1 MVIKSVNE
9 TLYGV
14 KTDISGS
21 KNVKRVVV
29 ESGITLN
36 AIQSGSI
43 NIDGDTFELSDEV
56 RKAMKEAFDK
66 SMEENA
72 RIAEMNAAAH
82 NMVVAEQQGD
92 AMKSAMEDQAKAIEI
107 AGRIAKGGQVPPG
120 DEAFLLENNPDMYKL
135 AKLSAMHAQEH
146 EKYKTALEE
155 KETKEYDYEK
165 GQDNTMHRVAV
176 DIETD
181 DTGAEIV
188 GVSEVSVEKPM
199 IE

>member
-9 TLYGV
+9 TLYGYIADMSNPQ
-14 KTDISGS
+14 T
-21 KNVKRVVV
+21 VKRVVL
-29 ESGITLN
+29 ELGEAAK
-36 AIQSGSI
+36 AIKNGNI
-43 NIDGDTFELSDEV
+43 NIDGDTFELSDEI
-56 RKAMKEAFDK
+56 KSAMQEAFDK

-92 AMKSAMEDQAKAIEI
+92 AMKETMENQAKAIEI
-107 AGRIAKGGQVPPG
+107 AGRIAKGGRVPPE

-135 AKLSAMHAQEH
+135 AKLAAMHAKEH

-155 KETKEYDYEK
+155 KEPKEYDYEK

-176 DIETD
+176 DIS
-181 DTGAEIV
+181 TGESGTEIT
-188 GVSEVSVEKPM
+188 GVSEVSCEGTAD
-199 IE
+199 

>member
-21 KNVKRVVV
+21 KNVKRVIV
-29 ESGITLN
+29 ESGDTLN

-56 RKAMKEAFDK
+56 RKAIKEAFDK

-72 RIAEMNAAAH
+72 KINEMNAAAH

-92 AMKSAMEDQAKAIEI
+92 VMKSVMEDQAKAIEI
-107 AGRIAKGGQVPPG
+107 ANIIAKGGQVPPG

-135 AKLSAMHAQEH
+135 AKLAAMHAKEH

-155 KETKEYDYEK
+155 KEPKEYDYEK
-165 GQDNTMHRVAV
+165 GQDNTMHRLAV
-176 DIETD
+176 DISTGD
-181 DTGAEIV
+181 SGAEIT
-188 GVSEVSVEKPM
+188 GVSEVSVEKTPD
-199 IE
+199 

>member
-14 KTDISGS
+14 NTNISGS

-29 ESGITLN
+29 ESGDTLN

-56 RKAMKEAFDK
+56 RKAIKEAFDK

-72 RIAEMNAAAH
+72 KINEMNAAAH

-92 AMKSAMEDQAKAIEI
+92 VMKSVMEDQAKAIEI
-107 AGRIAKGGQVPPG
+107 ANIIAKGGQVPPG

-135 AKLSAMHAQEH
+135 AKLSAMQAKEH
-146 EKYKTALEE
+146 EKYETVLEE
-155 KETKEYDYEK
+155 KEQKEYDYEK

-176 DIETD
+176 DISTGKS
-181 DTGAEIV
+181 GAEIT
-188 GVSEVSVEKPM
+188 GVSEVSVEKTSD
-199 IE
+199 

>member
-14 KTDISGS
+14 NTDISGS

-29 ESGITLN
+29 ESGDTLN

-56 RKAMKEAFDK
+56 RKAIKEAFDK

-72 RIAEMNAAAH
+72 KINEMNAAAH

-92 AMKSAMEDQAKAIEI
+92 VMKSVMEDQAKAIEI
-107 AGRIAKGGQVPPG
+107 ANIIAKGGQVPPG

-135 AKLSAMHAQEH
+135 AKLSAMQAKEH
-146 EKYKTALEE
+146 EKYETVLEE
-155 KETKEYDYEK
+155 KEQKEYDYEK
-165 GQDNTMHRVAV
+165 GQDNTMHRVAI
-176 DIETD
+176 DIS
-181 DTGAEIV
+181 TGESGTEIT
-188 GVSEVSVEKPM
+188 GVSEVSVEKTSD
-199 IE
+199 

>member
-14 KTDISGS
+14 NTNISGS

-29 ESGITLN
+29 ESGDTLN

-56 RKAMKEAFDK
+56 RKAIKEAFDK

-72 RIAEMNAAAH
+72 KINEMNAAAH

-92 AMKSAMEDQAKAIEI
+92 VMKSVMEDQAKAIEI
-107 AGRIAKGGQVPPG
+107 ANIIAKGGQVPPG

-135 AKLSAMHAQEH
+135 AKLSAMQAKEH
-146 EKYKTALEE
+146 EKYETVLEE
-155 KETKEYDYEK
+155 KEQKEYDYEK
-165 GQDNTMHRVAV
+165 GHDNTMHRVAV
-176 DIETD
+176 DISTGES
-181 DTGAEIV
+181 GAEIT
-188 GVSEVSVEKPM
+188 GVSEVSVEKTSD
-199 IE
+199 

>member
-9 TLYGV
+9 ILYGV
-14 KTDISGS
+14 KTDIPGS
-21 KNVKRVVV
+21 KNAKRVVV
-29 ESGITLN
+29 ESGDTLN

-56 RKAMKEAFDK
+56 RKAIKEAFDK

-72 RIAEMNAAAH
+72 KINEMNAAAH

-92 AMKSAMEDQAKAIEI
+92 VMKSVMEDQAKAIEI
-107 AGRIAKGGQVPPG
+107 ANIIAKGGQVPPG

-135 AKLSAMHAQEH
+135 AKLSAMQAKEH
-146 EKYKTALEE
+146 EKYETVLEE
-155 KETKEYDYEK
+155 KEPKEYDYEK

-176 DIETD
+176 DISTGD
-181 DTGAEIV
+181 SGAEIT
-188 GVSEVSVEKPM
+188 GVSEVSVEKTSD
-199 IE
+199 

>member
-9 TLYGV
+9 ILYGV
-14 KTDISGS
+14 NTDISGS

-29 ESGITLN
+29 ESGDTLN

-56 RKAMKEAFDK
+56 RKAIKEAFDK

-72 RIAEMNAAAH
+72 KINEMNAATH

-92 AMKSAMEDQAKAIEI
+92 VMKSVMEDQAKAIEI
-107 AGRIAKGGQVPPG
+107 ANIIAKGGQVPPG

-135 AKLSAMHAQEH
+135 AKLSAMQAKEH
-146 EKYKTALEE
+146 EKYETVLEE
-155 KETKEYDYEK
+155 KEQKEYDYEK
-165 GQDNTMHRVAV
+165 GHDNTMHRVAV
-176 DIETD
+176 DISTGES
-181 DTGAEIV
+181 GAEIT
-188 GVSEVSVEKPM
+188 GVSEVSVEKTSD
-199 IE
+199 

>member
-1 MVIKSVNE
+1 MVIKSINE

-29 ESGITLN
+29 ESGDTLN

-56 RKAMKEAFDK
+56 RKAIKEAFEK

-72 RIAEMNAAAH
+72 KINEMNAAAH

-92 AMKSAMEDQAKAIEI
+92 VMKSVMEDQAKAIEI
-107 AGRIAKGGQVPPG
+107 ANIIAKGGQVPPG

-135 AKLSAMHAQEH
+135 AKLSAMQAKEH
-146 EKYKTALEE
+146 EKYETVLEE
-155 KETKEYDYEK
+155 KEQKEYDYEK
-165 GQDNTMHRVAV
+165 GHDNTMHRVAV
-176 DIETD
+176 DIS
-181 DTGAEIV
+181 TGESGMEIT
-188 GVSEVSVEKPM
+188 GVSEVSVEKTSD
-199 IE
+199 

>member
-14 KTDISGS
+14 NTDISGS

-29 ESGITLN
+29 ESGDTLN

-56 RKAMKEAFDK
+56 RKAIKEAFDK

-72 RIAEMNAAAH
+72 KINEMNAAAH

-92 AMKSAMEDQAKAIEI
+92 VMKSVMEDQAKAIEI
-107 AGRIAKGGQVPPG
+107 ANIIAKGGQVPPG

-135 AKLSAMHAQEH
+135 AKLSAMQAKEH
-146 EKYKTALEE
+146 EKYETVLEE
-155 KETKEYDYEK
+155 KEQKEYDYEK
-165 GQDNTMHRVAV
+165 GHDNTMHRVAV
-176 DIETD
+176 DISTGKS
-181 DTGAEIV
+181 GAEIT
-188 GVSEVSVEKPM
+188 GVSEVSVEKTSD
-199 IE
+199 

>member
-1 MVIKSVNE
+1 MVIKSINE

-29 ESGITLN
+29 ESGDTLN

-72 RIAEMNAAAH
+72 RINEMNAAAH

-92 AMKSAMEDQAKAIEI
+92 AMKSVMEDQAKAIEI
-107 AGRIAKGGQVPPG
+107 ANIIAKGGQVPPE

-135 AKLSAMHAQEH
+135 AKLAAMHAQEH
-146 EKYKTALEE
+146 EKHKTVLEE
-155 KETKEYDYEK
+155 KEQKEYDYEK
-165 GQDNTMHRVAV
+165 GQDNTMHRVAI
-176 DIETD
+176 DIS
-181 DTGAEIV
+181 TGESGTEIT
-188 GVSEVSVEKPM
+188 GVSEVSVEKTSD
-199 IE
+199 

>member
-1 MVIKSVNE
+1 MVIKSINE

-29 ESGITLN
+29 ESGDTLN

-56 RKAMKEAFDK
+56 RKAIKEAFEK

-72 RIAEMNAAAH
+72 KINEMNAAAH

-92 AMKSAMEDQAKAIEI
+92 VMKSVMEDQAKAIEI
-107 AGRIAKGGQVPPG
+107 ANIIAKGGQVPPG

-135 AKLSAMHAQEH
+135 AKLSAMQAKEH
-146 EKYKTALEE
+146 EKYETVLEE
-155 KETKEYDYEK
+155 KEQKEYDYEK
-165 GQDNTMHRVAV
+165 GHDNTMHRVAV
-176 DIETD
+176 DISTGES
-181 DTGAEIV
+181 GAEIT
-188 GVSEVSVEKPM
+188 GVSEVSVEKTSD
-199 IE
+199 

>member
-1 MVIKSVNE
+1 MVIKSINE

-14 KTDISGS
+14 NTDISGS
-21 KNVKRVVV
+21 KNIKRVVV

-72 RIAEMNAAAH
+72 RINEMNAAAH

-92 AMKSAMEDQAKAIEI
+92 AMKETMENQAKAIEI
-107 AGRIAKGGQVPPG
+107 AGRIAKGGQVPPE
-120 DEAFLLENNPDMYKL
+120 DEAFLLENNSDMYKL
-135 AKLSAMHAQEH
+135 AKLAAMHAQEH
-146 EKYKTALEE
+146 EKHKTVLEE
-155 KETKEYDYEK
+155 KEQKEYDYEK
-165 GQDNTMHRVAV
+165 GQDNTMHRVAI
-176 DIETD
+176 DISTGES
-181 DTGAEIV
+181 GAEIT
-188 GVSEVSVEKPM
+188 GVSEVSVEKTSD
-199 IE
+199 

>member
-14 KTDISGS
+14 NTNISSS
-21 KNVKRVVV
+21 KNVKRMVV
-29 ESGITLN
+29 ESGDTLN

-72 RIAEMNAAAH
+72 RINEMNAAAH

-92 AMKSAMEDQAKAIEI
+92 VMKSVMEDQAKAIEI
-107 AGRIAKGGQVPPG
+107 ANIIAKGGQVPPG

-135 AKLSAMHAQEH
+135 AKLSAMQAKEH
-146 EKYKTALEE
+146 EKYETVLEE
-155 KETKEYDYEK
+155 KEQKEYDYEK
-165 GQDNTMHRVAV
+165 GHDNTMHRVAV
-176 DIETD
+176 DISTGES
-181 DTGAEIV
+181 GAEIT
-188 GVSEVSVEKPM
+188 GVSEVSVEKTSD
-199 IE
+199 

>member
-14 KTDISGS
+14 NTDIPGS

-29 ESGITLN
+29 ESGDTLN

-56 RKAMKEAFDK
+56 RKAIKEAFDK

-72 RIAEMNAAAH
+72 KINEMNAAAH

-92 AMKSAMEDQAKAIEI
+92 VMKSVMEDQAKAIEI
-107 AGRIAKGGQVPPG
+107 ANIIAKGGQVPPG

-135 AKLSAMHAQEH
+135 AKLSAMQAKEH
-146 EKYKTALEE
+146 EKYETVLEE
-155 KETKEYDYEK
+155 KEQKEYDYEK
-165 GQDNTMHRVAV
+165 GHDNTMHRVAV
-176 DIETD
+176 DISTGES
-181 DTGAEIV
+181 GAEIT
-188 GVSEVSVEKPM
+188 GVSEVSVEKTSD
-199 IE
+199 

>member
-1 MVIKSVNE
+1 MVIKSINE

-14 KTDISGS
+14 NTDIPSS
-21 KNVKRVVV
+21 KNAKRVVV
-29 ESGITLN
+29 ESGITLD

-56 RKAMKEAFDK
+56 RKAIKEAFDK

-72 RIAEMNAAAH
+72 KINEMNAAAH

-92 AMKSAMEDQAKAIEI
+92 VMKSVMEDQAKAIEI
-107 AGRIAKGGQVPPG
+107 ANIIAKGGQVPPG

-135 AKLSAMHAQEH
+135 AKLSAMQAKEH
-146 EKYKTALEE
+146 EKYETVLEE
-155 KETKEYDYEK
+155 KEPKEYDYEK

-176 DIETD
+176 DISTGD
-181 DTGAEIV
+181 SGAEIT
-188 GVSEVSVEKPM
+188 GVSEVSVEKTSD
-199 IE
+199 

>member
-1 MVIKSVNE
+1 MVIKSINE

-29 ESGITLN
+29 ESGDTLN

-56 RKAMKEAFDK
+56 RKAIKEAFDK
-66 SMEENA
+66 SREENA
-72 RIAEMNAAAH
+72 KINEMNAAAH

-92 AMKSAMEDQAKAIEI
+92 AMKSVMEDQAKAIEI
-107 AGRIAKGGQVPPG
+107 ANIIAKGGQVPPE

-135 AKLSAMHAQEH
+135 AKLAAMHAQEH
-146 EKYKTALEE
+146 EKHKTVLEE
-155 KETKEYDYEK
+155 KEQKEYDYEK
-165 GQDNTMHRVAV
+165 GQDNTMHRVAI
-176 DIETD
+176 DIS
-181 DTGAEIV
+181 TGESGTEIT
-188 GVSEVSVEKPM
+188 GVSEVSVEKTSD
-199 IE
+199 

>member
-14 KTDISGS
+14 NTNISGS

-29 ESGITLN
+29 ESGDTLN

-56 RKAMKEAFDK
+56 RKAIKEAFDK

-72 RIAEMNAAAH
+72 KINEMNAAAH

-92 AMKSAMEDQAKAIEI
+92 VMKSVMEDQAKAIEI
-107 AGRIAKGGQVPPG
+107 ANIISKGGQVPPG

-135 AKLSAMHAQEH
+135 AKLSAMQAKEH
-146 EKYKTALEE
+146 EKYETVLEE
-155 KETKEYDYEK
+155 KEQKEYDYEK
-165 GQDNTMHRVAV
+165 GHDNTMHRVAV
-176 DIETD
+176 DISTGES
-181 DTGAEIV
+181 GAEIT
-188 GVSEVSVEKPM
+188 GVSEVSVEKTSD
-199 IE
+199 

>member
-1 MVIKSVNE
+1 MVIKSINE

-14 KTDISGS
+14 NTDISGS

-29 ESGITLN
+29 ESGITLD

-72 RIAEMNAAAH
+72 RINEMNAAAH

-92 AMKSAMEDQAKAIEI
+92 AMKETMENQAKAIEI

-135 AKLSAMHAQEH
+135 AKLSAMQAKEH
-146 EKYKTALEE
+146 EKYETVLEE
-155 KETKEYDYEK
+155 KEQKEYDYEK
-165 GQDNTMHRVAV
+165 GHDNTMHRVAV
-176 DIETD
+176 DISTGES
-181 DTGAEIV
+181 GAEIT
-188 GVSEVSVEKPM
+188 GVSEVSVEKTSD
-199 IE
+199 

>member
-1 MVIKSVNE
+1 MVIKSINE

-14 KTDISGS
+14 NTDISGS
-21 KNVKRVVV
+21 KNIKRVVV

-72 RIAEMNAAAH
+72 RINEMNAAAH

-92 AMKSAMEDQAKAIEI
+92 AMKETMENQAKAIEI
-107 AGRIAKGGQVPPG
+107 AGRIAKGGQVPPE

-135 AKLSAMHAQEH
+135 AKLAAMHAQEH
-146 EKYKTALEE
+146 EKHKTVLEE
-155 KETKEYDYEK
+155 KEQKEYDYEK
-165 GQDNTMHRVAV
+165 GQDNTMHRVAI
-176 DIETD
+176 DISTGES
-181 DTGAEIV
+181 GAEIT
-188 GVSEVSVEKPM
+188 GVSEVSVEKTSD
-199 IE
+199 

>member
-14 KTDISGS
+14 NTNISGS

-29 ESGITLN
+29 ESGDTLN

-56 RKAMKEAFDK
+56 RKAIKEAFDK
-66 SMEENA
+66 TMEENA
-72 RIAEMNAAAH
+72 KINEMNAAAH

-92 AMKSAMEDQAKAIEI
+92 VMKSVMEDQAKAIEI
-107 AGRIAKGGQVPPG
+107 ANIIAKGGQVPPG

-135 AKLSAMHAQEH
+135 AKLSAMQAKEH
-146 EKYKTALEE
+146 EKYETVLEE
-155 KETKEYDYEK
+155 KEQKEYDYEK
-165 GQDNTMHRVAV
+165 GHDNTMHRVAV
-176 DIETD
+176 DISTGES
-181 DTGAEIV
+181 GAEIT
-188 GVSEVSVEKPM
+188 GVSEVSVEKTSD
-199 IE
+199 

>member
-14 KTDISGS
+14 NTNISGS

-29 ESGITLN
+29 ESGDTLN

-56 RKAMKEAFDK
+56 RKAIKEAFDK
-66 SMEENA
+66 TMEENA
-72 RIAEMNAAAH
+72 KINEMNAAAH

-92 AMKSAMEDQAKAIEI
+92 VMKSVMEDQAKAIEI
-107 AGRIAKGGQVPPG
+107 ANIIAKGGQVPPG

-135 AKLSAMHAQEH
+135 AKLSAMQAKEH
-146 EKYKTALEE
+146 EKYETVLEE
-155 KETKEYDYEK
+155 KEQKEYDYEK
-165 GQDNTMHRVAV
+165 GHDNTMHRVAV
-176 DIETD
+176 DISTGKS
-181 DTGAEIV
+181 GAEIT
-188 GVSEVSVEKPM
+188 GVSEVSVEKTSD
-199 IE
+199 